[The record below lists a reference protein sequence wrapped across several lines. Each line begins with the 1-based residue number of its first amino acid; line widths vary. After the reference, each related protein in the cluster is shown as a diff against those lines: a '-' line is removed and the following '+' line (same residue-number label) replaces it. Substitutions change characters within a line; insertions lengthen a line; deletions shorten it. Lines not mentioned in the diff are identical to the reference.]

1 MTLNSKESLD
11 VNTIIGKNIN
21 KGDTLAFN
29 KDVMPKM
36 SSLKQDVVNKIHKP
50 AQRNFLRRRVQVR
63 SLNDLIQADLVEMI
77 PYARENSG
85 CRYILVVIN
94 VFSKYVWAE
103 AVKRK
108 NSEDISNA
116 MRRILKQMKS
126 VPKNCQTDMGKET
139 WEKNSITKS
148 SVVERVNRT
157 LKNLMLKQFS
167 LQGNYKWLALLPKI
181 VHKYNNTRHRTIK
194 MKPSEVNNENE
205 LILLEDV
212 YGNNRKM
219 KRNIKAGIFK
229 KGDYVRISKYR
240 EAFAKGY
247 TPNWSNEIFIIRKVN
262 YTYPPTYL
270 LADQNG
276 QDIEGSF
283 YREELQKTLH
293 NDVYLIEK
301 VVRRNGNKL
310 LVNG

>member
-1 MTLNSKESLD
+1 
-11 VNTIIGKNIN
+11 
-21 KGDTLAFN
+21 
-29 KDVMPKM
+29 M
-36 SSLKQDVVNKIHKP
+36 SSLKQDVVNEIHKP
-50 AQRNFLRRRVQVR
+50 APGNSLRRLVQVHD
-63 SLNDLIQADLVEMI
+63 LNDLIQADLVEMI

-85 CRYILVVIN
+85 YRYILVVIN

-103 AVKRK
+103 AMK
-108 NSEDISNA
+108 N
-116 MRRILKQMKS
+116 
-126 VPKNCQTDMGKET
+126 VPKNCQTDMGKEFHNQMFRKLLADLKINHYST
-139 WEKNSITKS
+139 YSNLKA

-157 LKNLMLKQFS
+157 LKNLMWKQFS

-205 LILLEDV
+205 LILLDEV
-212 YGNNRKM
+212 YGSNRKV

-247 TPNWSNEIFIIRKVN
+247 TPNWSNEIIIIRKVN

-276 QDIEGSF
+276 QDIEGYF
-283 YREELQKTLH
+283 YRGELQKTLH

-301 VVRRNGNKL
+301 VVRRKGNKL
-310 LVNG
+310 LVKWLGMDSKHNSWIDKTDMV